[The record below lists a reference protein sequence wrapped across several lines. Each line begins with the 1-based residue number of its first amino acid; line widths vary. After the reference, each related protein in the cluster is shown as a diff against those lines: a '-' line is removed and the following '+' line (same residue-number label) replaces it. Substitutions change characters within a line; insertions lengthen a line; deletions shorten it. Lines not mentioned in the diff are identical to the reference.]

1 VRSLL
6 VLAVS
11 SVLVAGCVST
21 TAGHG
26 TRRAAEAAALPRDGV
41 VVSIRDYPGFVS
53 AVYAFRA
60 VPSVVI
66 AADGT
71 AVRAVASRAGQ
82 DTAMP
87 RFRSTQVGRDAVRRL
102 LASAADLGL
111 LGVELDFG
119 SPAVSDLGATTVEF
133 RLPRRTV
140 DQTAVDA
147 PPGTGLFLTPTERD
161 RQQRLARFRTLAES
175 LVGDD
180 AAPYRSPTVAV
191 RRTAA
196 QTPRAATTVPWPL
209 RPAALPKPGGCRLYI
224 GTDAVRVQAAAEKAY
239 VEASWAS
246 GPIHTSLYF
255 RPVLPGSTGCD

>member
-1 VRSLL
+1 MRFLF

-11 SVLVAGCVST
+11 SVFVAGCVS
-21 TAGHG
+21 AVGGHG
-26 TRRAAEAAALPRDGV
+26 THRAAEARALPRDGV
-41 VVSIRDYPGFVS
+41 VVSIRDYPGFVP

-71 AVRAVASRAGQ
+71 AVASTAGQ

-87 RFRSTQVGRDAVRRL
+87 GFRSTQAGRDAVRRL
-102 LASAADLGL
+102 LASAAELGL

-119 SPAVSDLGATTVEF
+119 SPAVSDLGGTTVEF
-133 RLPRRTV
+133 RLPRRTI

-161 RQQRLARFRTLAES
+161 RRQRLARFRTLAES

-180 AAPYRSPTVAV
+180 AARYRSRAVAV

-209 RPAALPKPGGCRLYI
+209 RAAALPKPGGCRLYT
-224 GTDAVRVQAAAEKAY
+224 GPDAVRVQATAEKAY
-239 VEASWAS
+239 IEASWAS
-246 GPIHTSLYF
+246 GPIRTSLYF
-255 RPVLPGSTGCD
+255 RPVLLGSTGCD